1 MISNSI
7 FNMSSIKIYYPV
19 ISIIVPN
26 WNTKEHIIAFLDSVE
41 RQTYPKSAI
50 EIVITDNGSTDGSL
64 PIIDSWISR
73 KKQEG
78 WLGLK
83 LIPLQTNHGI
93 AAGYNIG
100 YENCSD
106 NSWAIMR
113 GESDVELA
121 PDCLERLVTALKE
134 QPNVGLVGAKGV
146 VFDTPEEIDHVARY
160 INWWTGSLSDANPT
174 ERVDCDCVFGG
185 TFLVRKSCLDQLG
198 DFFSSRHFLAS
209 ELELCTRVKRYGYRV
224 NCEPDAVALHKIA
237 RSTHQLKNWKF
248 GYISM
253 FETIDFYLNYNRFPQ
268 LAVCL
273 GLFSARAFWR
283 FLKGDLIPIK
293 ALRDSVFYNLFHV
306 KVGFLKT
313 LSSGETA
320 TVSEWLSTSE

>member
-1 MISNSI
+1 MVSNFI
-7 FNMSSIKIYYPV
+7 LNMSSDIKIYPA

-50 EIVITDNGSTDGSL
+50 EIVIVDNGSTDGSQSL
-64 PIIDSWISR
+64 IDSWISR
-73 KKQEG
+73 KKEG

-83 LIPLQTNHGI
+83 LIPLQTNQGI

-106 NSWAIMR
+106 NAWAIMR

-121 PDCLERLVTALKE
+121 SECLERLVAVLKE
-134 QPNVGLVGAKGV
+134 QPKVGLVGAKGV
-146 VFDTPEEIDHVARY
+146 VFDNPEEIDHAARY
-160 INWWTGSLSDANPT
+160 MNWWTGSLSDANPT

-185 TFLVRKSCLDQLG
+185 TFLVRKSCLDKLG
-198 DFFSSRHFLAS
+198 NFFSSRHFLAS
-209 ELELCTRVKRYGYRV
+209 ELELCTRVKRHGYQV
-224 NCEPDAVALHKIA
+224 TCEPDAVALHKIA

-273 GLFSARAFWR
+273 GLYFSRAFWR
-283 FLKGDLIPIK
+283 FLKGDLIPMK
-293 ALRDSVFYNLFHV
+293 ALRDSVFYNFFHV

-313 LSSGETA
+313 LSSGKPA
-320 TVSEWLSTSE
+320 IISEWLSAPE